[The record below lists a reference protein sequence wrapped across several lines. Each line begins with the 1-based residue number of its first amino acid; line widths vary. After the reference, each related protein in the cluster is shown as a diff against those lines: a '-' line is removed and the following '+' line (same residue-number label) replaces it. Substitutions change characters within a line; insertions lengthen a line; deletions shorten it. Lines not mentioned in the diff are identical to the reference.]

1 MRGDPRRVL
10 CGVVCAHQ
18 KAAHLDGADR
28 PLQRHAG
35 DRGSFHLGGTAHR
48 KPSSTPRRCRS
59 TTAPDRSP
67 RNTLDPRLYALTK
80 IKPGESATARLK
92 VLQTATFE
100 NPQITIPGNPP
111 CFDAVSAYTK
121 RAGALRGSGQM
132 VISKPPGASLKPPA
146 PSPSPL

>member
-1 MRGDPRRVL
+1 MVL
-10 CGVVCAHQ
+10 CAHTKRPHTSTAQIDHCNVMRAIEGHSTLVERPTESQVARPDGV
-18 KAAHLDGADR
+18 DR
-28 PLQRHAG
+28 PLHPTGPLATR
-35 DRGSFHLGGTAHR
+35 LI
-48 KPSSTPRRCRS
+48 
-59 TTAPDRSP
+59 
-67 RNTLDPRLYALTK
+67 PRLYALTK